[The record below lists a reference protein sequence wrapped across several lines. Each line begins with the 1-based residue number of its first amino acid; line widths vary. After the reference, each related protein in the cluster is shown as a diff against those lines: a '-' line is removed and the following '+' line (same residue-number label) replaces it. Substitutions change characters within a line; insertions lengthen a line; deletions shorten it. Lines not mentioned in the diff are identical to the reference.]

1 MTIEAHSKGSFQWIE
16 TARDLQLY
24 QDMEDRSQFL
34 DKDNMFATLDDE
46 TIVRRFA
53 RGKKRLVSNHN
64 LQIEYAHNSLQLST
78 ANGDLIAI
86 HKIAERLHY
95 ILVKKD
101 DEYADLIHS
110 LIIEHQFIPIDNTT
124 TIGRVSPLENRRFV
138 RYQKYEIPDGYVLK
152 YEPGEELLQT
162 WQEDRPQVTLGMRLD
177 LLILSKSKW
186 YRVQEIASLGDRLN
200 VETRLGTISVS
211 RQDPIAWI
219 AKLNE
224 ISPNDNPRSMQVTV
238 DGQNMNN
245 PTNDS
250 DILAKIISK
259 LSLDSTS
266 TEEEVHFDIETIV
279 STPFIPETPE
289 SSLLYDPDRSSVLMN
304 NNSSF
309 AIEGLTNAAIRVLE
323 DYLENGETIVRT
335 EIITDAQGNTI
346 GEKNVTTQR
355 GCPKWAIE
363 AVLKW
368 E

>member
-1 MTIEAHSKGSFQWIE
+1 MMIEAYPKQSLQWIE

-24 QDMEDRSQFL
+24 QDMEDRNQFL

-46 TIVRRFA
+46 TIVSRFA

-64 LQIEYAHNSLQLST
+64 LQIDYAHNSLQLST
-78 ANGDLIAI
+78 VNGDLIAI
-86 HKIAERLHY
+86 HKIADRLHY

-101 DEYADLIHS
+101 DEYADLIHNS
-110 LIIEHQFIPIDNTT
+110 ILEHQFVPIDSTT

-138 RYQKYEIPDGYVLK
+138 RYQKYEIPNGYVLK
-152 YEPGEELLQT
+152 YELSEQLWQT
-162 WQEDRPQVTLGMRLD
+162 WREDRSQIKLGLRLD
-177 LLILSKSKW
+177 ILILSKSKW
-186 YRVQEIASLGDRLN
+186 YRVQEISSLGDRLN
-200 VETRLGTISVS
+200 LETRLGTISVS
-211 RQDPIAWI
+211 RQEPIAWI

-224 ISPNDNPRSMQVTV
+224 ISPNPNFKSVKVNV

-245 PTNDS
+245 PDS

-266 TEEEVHFDIETIV
+266 TEEDIHFDIETIV
-279 STPFIPETPE
+279 STPFIPEIPE
-289 SSLLYDPDRSSVLMN
+289 SSLLYDPDRSSMLMN
-304 NNSSF
+304 NSNSSF
-309 AIEGLTNAAIRVLE
+309 EIEGLTSAAIRVLE
-323 DYLENGETIVRT
+323 DYLENGETIIRT

>member
-1 MTIEAHSKGSFQWIE
+1 
-16 TARDLQLY
+16 
-24 QDMEDRSQFL
+24 
-34 DKDNMFATLDDE
+34 
-46 TIVRRFA
+46 
-53 RGKKRLVSNHN
+53 
-64 LQIEYAHNSLQLST
+64 
-78 ANGDLIAI
+78 
-86 HKIAERLHY
+86 
-95 ILVKKD
+95 
-101 DEYADLIHS
+101 
-110 LIIEHQFIPIDNTT
+110 
-124 TIGRVSPLENRRFV
+124 
-138 RYQKYEIPDGYVLK
+138 
-152 YEPGEELLQT
+152 
-162 WQEDRPQVTLGMRLD
+162 
-177 LLILSKSKW
+177 
-186 YRVQEIASLGDRLN
+186 
-200 VETRLGTISVS
+200 LGTISVS

>member
-1 MTIEAHSKGSFQWIE
+1 
-16 TARDLQLY
+16 
-24 QDMEDRSQFL
+24 MEDRSQFL

-101 DEYADLIHS
+101 DEYADLIHN
-110 LIIEHQFIPIDNTT
+110 LIVEHQFIPIDNTT

-152 YEPGEELLQT
+152 YESGEEL
-162 WQEDRPQVTLGMRLD
+162 WQEDRPQVTLGLRLD

-186 YRVQEIASLGDRLN
+186 YLVQEIASLGDRLN

-224 ISPNDNPRSMQVTV
+224 ISPNDRTRSMQVTV

-279 STPFIPETPE
+279 STPFIPENPE
-289 SSLLYDPDRSSVLMN
+289 SSLLYDPDRSSMLMN